1 MKLYRA
7 LVRVVSTEEDPVNGK
22 FLQVLVPA
30 SLCKDV
36 VRIPASQ
43 FPESVQRIDSR
54 LFARATLDA
63 TDPAEMIIEG
73 PYEVAPLPDPK
84 DGLA

>member
-22 FLQVLVPA
+22 FLRVLVPA

-43 FPESVQRIDSR
+43 VPESVRRIDAR
-54 LFARATLDA
+54 MFARATLDA

-73 PYEVAPLPDPK
+73 PYEVASEPDPK
-84 DGLA
+84 DGLS